1 MVLARTTAL
10 KLQAVDTKKK
20 KKKSF
25 QKFISMIKLEAMNP
39 EYGY

>member
-1 MVLARTTAL
+1 MALARTTAL
-10 KLQAVDTKKK
+10 KLQAELIQ

-25 QKFISMIKLEAMNP
+25 QKFISMIKLETMNP